1 MTALPSVREQRG
13 QTTASTTSQAPKSL
27 AWPMILCWIVVMLDG
42 FDLVVLGA
50 AIPTLTGTGAIG
62 FTNSGATWASSLT
75 YVGAAVGAAGV
86 GLLTSRFGRR
96 KVIIGCVALF
106 SFLTLLLPLAPNVA
120 VFAVLRMIAG
130 LGLGAV
136 VPTCLAYMG
145 EINRATR
152 TARVTTITMTGYHV
166 GAVLTTLLTLA
177 FLPFW
182 QAPFAIGGI
191 FGLLLVPV
199 LILKLPESPVF
210 FLTRAN
216 AAAGKDGKKRADSG
230 FADLFKDRSWTTTTL
245 ATWVACFMGLIIVFG
260 LNTWLP
266 QIMSKAGYA
275 VTDSIVQLFVLNL
288 GAIVGL
294 IFAGWIGDKW
304 KPSAIS
310 TLWFLMAAILLV
322 LLSVRM
328 NSAFLLGA
336 LVFLAGVFVFS
347 AQVMVYAFTSKVYQ
361 GNARATAMGLENAIG
376 RLGAIVGPLGAG
388 ILVTANLAY
397 PWGFY
402 LFAGAAFLGL
412 VSMLLIPRKIRESA

>member
-1 MTALPSVREQRG
+1 MTALPSVRDKSG
-13 QTTASTTSQAPKSL
+13 QTTASATPQPPKSL
-27 AWPMILCWIVVMLDG
+27 VWPMALCWVVVMLDG

-86 GLLTSRFGRR
+86 GFLTSRFGRR

-106 SFLTLLLPLAPNVA
+106 SVLTLLLPFAPNVA
-120 VFAVLRMIAG
+120 VFAALRMIAG

-145 EINRATR
+145 EINRANR

-166 GAVLTTLLTLA
+166 GAVLTTLLTLW
-177 FLPFW
+177 FLPYW
-182 QAPFAIGGI
+182 QAPFAIGGL

-199 LILKLPESPVF
+199 LILKLPESPVY
-210 FLTRAN
+210 FLAN
-216 AAAGKDGKKRADSG
+216 AHAASQQKRADSG
-230 FADLFKDRSWTTTTL
+230 VSELFRDRSWTRTTL
-245 ATWVACFMGLIIVFG
+245 ATWIACFMGLIIVFG

-275 VTDSIVQLFVLNL
+275 VTDSIIQLFVLNL

-294 IFAGWIGDKW
+294 VFAGWIGDKW

-310 TLWFLMAAILLV
+310 TLWFLMAATLLV
-322 LLSVRM
+322 LLSARI
-328 NSAFLLGA
+328 NSVFLLGA
-336 LVFLAGVFVFS
+336 LIFFAGVFVFS
-347 AQVMVYAFTSKVYQ
+347 AQVMVYAFISKVYE
-361 GNARATAMGLENAIG
+361 GNARGTAMGLGNSIG

>member
-1 MTALPSVREQRG
+1 MTALNTTREKSGVTATPPLTPRPVPS
-13 QTTASTTSQAPKSL
+13 T
-27 AWPMILCWIVVMLDG
+27 AWPMILCWLVVMLDG

-75 YVGAAVGAAGV
+75 YVGAAFGAAGV

-96 KVIIGCVALF
+96 KVIIGCVAMF
-106 SFLTLLLPLAPNVA
+106 SVLTLLLPLAPNVA
-120 VFAVLRMIAG
+120 VFALLRMIAG

-145 EINRATR
+145 EINRASR
-152 TARVTTITMTGYHV
+152 TSRVTTITMTGYHV
-166 GAVLTTLLTLA
+166 GAVLTTLLTLF
-177 FLPFW
+177 FLPYW
-182 QAPFAIGGI
+182 QAPFAIGGL
-191 FGLLLVPV
+191 FGILLVP
-199 LILKLPESPVF
+199 LLMLKLPESPVY
-210 FLTRAN
+210 LRNRDTPAP
-216 AAAGKDGKKRADSG
+216 GKKRADSG
-230 FADLFKDRSWTTTTL
+230 FADLFRDRSWTMTTL
-245 ATWVACFMGLIIVFG
+245 ATWVACFVGLIIVFG

-275 VTDSIVQLFVLNL
+275 VADSIVQLFVLNL

-294 IFAGWIGDKW
+294 VFAGWIGDKW

-310 TLWFLMAAILLV
+310 TLWFLMSALLLV
-322 LLSVRM
+322 LLSV
-328 NSAFLLGA
+328 NIGGAFLLGT
-336 LVFLAGVFVFS
+336 LVFFAGVFVFS
-347 AQVMVYAFTSKVYQ
+347 AQVMVYAFTSKVYE

-376 RLGAIVGPLGAG
+376 RIGAIVGPMGAG

-402 LFAGAAFLGL
+402 LFAGAAFVGL
-412 VSMLLIPRKIRESA
+412 ISMLIIPRKMRMKA

>member
-1 MTALPSVREQRG
+1 MTALNSTRVKSGIPATPPLTPRTGPS
-13 QTTASTTSQAPKSL
+13 A
-27 AWPMILCWIVVMLDG
+27 AWPMILCWLVVMLDG

-75 YVGAAVGAAGV
+75 YVGAAFGAAGV

-96 KVIIGCVALF
+96 KVIIACVAMF
-106 SFLTLLLPLAPNVA
+106 SGLTLLLPLAPSVA
-120 VFAVLRMIAG
+120 VFALLRMIAG

-145 EINRATR
+145 EINRASR
-152 TARVTTITMTGYHV
+152 TSRVTTITMTGYHV
-166 GAVLTTLLTLA
+166 GAVLTTLLTLF
-177 FLPFW
+177 FLPYW
-182 QAPFAIGGI
+182 QAPFAIGGF
-191 FGLLLVPV
+191 FGILLIPL
-199 LILKLPESPVF
+199 LILKLPESPVY
-210 FLTRAN
+210 LLNKNNPTQ
-216 AAAGKDGKKRADSG
+216 GKKRADSG
-230 FADLFKDRSWTTTTL
+230 FSDLFRDRSWTITTL
-245 ATWVACFMGLIIVFG
+245 ATWVACFVGLIIVFG

-275 VTDSIVQLFVLNL
+275 VADSIIQLFVLNL

-294 IFAGWIGDKW
+294 VFAGWIGDKW

-310 TLWFLMAAILLV
+310 TLWFLMSAFLLV
-322 LLSVRM
+322 LLSV
-328 NSAFLLGA
+328 NVGGAFLLGT
-336 LVFLAGVFVFS
+336 LVFFAGVFVFS
-347 AQVMVYAFTSKVYQ
+347 AQVMVYAFTSKVYE

-376 RLGAIVGPLGAG
+376 RIGAIVGPMGAG

-402 LFAGAAFLGL
+402 LFAGAAFVGL
-412 VSMLLIPRKIRESA
+412 ISMLIIPRKMRMKA

>member
-1 MTALPSVREQRG
+1 
-13 QTTASTTSQAPKSL
+13 
-27 AWPMILCWIVVMLDG
+27 MILCWVVVMLDG

-75 YVGAAVGAAGV
+75 YVGAALGAAGV
-86 GLLTSRFGRR
+86 GVLTSRLGRR

-106 SFLTLLLPLAPNVA
+106 STLTLLLPLAPNVA
-120 VFAVLRMIAG
+120 VFALLRMIAG

-145 EINRATR
+145 EINRANR
-152 TARVTTITMTGYHV
+152 TSRVTTITMTGYHV
-166 GAVLTTLLTLA
+166 GAVLTTLLTLW
-177 FLPFW
+177 FLPYW
-182 QAPFAIGGI
+182 QAPFAIGGL

-199 LILKLPESPVF
+199 LFFKLPESPVYY
-210 FLTRAN
+210 LAKAN
-216 AAAGKDGKKRADSG
+216 AASQQKRADSG
-230 FADLFKDRSWTTTTL
+230 FSELFRDRSWTRTTL
-245 ATWVACFMGLIIVFG
+245 ATWIACFMGLIIVYG

-275 VTDSIVQLFVLNL
+275 VTDSIIQLFVLNL

-294 IFAGWIGDKW
+294 VFAGWIGDKW

-310 TLWFLMAAILLV
+310 TLWFLMASILLV
-322 LLSVRM
+322 LLSARI
-328 NSAFLLGA
+328 NSTFLLGA
-336 LVFLAGVFVFS
+336 LIFFAGVFVFS
-347 AQVMVYAFTSKVYQ
+347 AQVMVYAFISKVYE
-361 GNARATAMGLENAIG
+361 GNSRGTAMGFGNSVG
-376 RLGAIVGPLGAG
+376 RIGAIVGPLGAG

-412 VSMLLIPRKIRESA
+412 VCMALIPRKMRESA

>member
-1 MTALPSVREQRG
+1 MTAINTAHHKAGLPPA
-13 QTTASTTSQAPKSL
+13 TTAPAPSAGPSL
-27 AWPMILCWIVVMLDG
+27 AWPMALCWIVVMLDG

-50 AIPTLTGTGAIG
+50 AIPTLTETGAIG

-75 YVGAAVGAAGV
+75 YVGAAIGAAGV
-86 GLLTSRFGRR
+86 GVLTSRFGRR
-96 KVIIGCVALF
+96 KVIISCVALF
-106 SFLTLLLPLAPNVA
+106 SALTLLLPLAPNVA
-120 VFAVLRMIAG
+120 VFAALRMIAG

-145 EINRATR
+145 EINRASR
-152 TARVTTITMTGYHV
+152 TSRVTTLTMTGYHV
-166 GAVLTTLLTLA
+166 GAVLTTLLTLS
-177 FLPFW
+177 FLPYW
-182 QAPFAIGGI
+182 QAPFAIGGL
-191 FGLLLVPV
+191 FGLLLVPA
-199 LILKLPESPVF
+199 LIVKLPESPVY
-210 FLTRAN
+210 LLAKAN
-216 AAAGKDGKKRADSG
+216 PASEKKRPDSG
-230 FADLFKDRSWTTTTL
+230 FSDLFKDRTWTTTTL

-275 VTDSIVQLFVLNL
+275 VADSIIQLFVLNL

-294 IFAGWIGDKW
+294 LFAGWIGDKW

-322 LLSVRM
+322 LLSIKM

-376 RLGAIVGPLGAG
+376 RIGAIVGPLGAG

-412 VSMLLIPRKIRESA
+412 ISMILIPRKIRSSA